1 MEHQLKSD
9 HFSFRIKLR
18 IFQEDICLPSN
29 TIMEVQVESD
39 GFSANTTMDIDIKEF
54 AKFALDLSRVY
65 ETLSG
70 EARIEEPYG
79 RHMYFRFVGN
89 GRGHIAIDGYLQKEN
104 RVGNE
109 QILKFEN
116 EIDQTA
122 LRDFCYELV
131 SSYQQFLR

>member
-1 MEHQLKSD
+1 MEHQVKSD
-9 HFSFRIKLR
+9 HFSLRIKLR
-18 IFQEDICLPSN
+18 IFQENICLLSN
-29 TIMEVQVESD
+29 TIMEVQVVSD

-54 AKFALDLSRVY
+54 GKFALDLSHVY

-79 RHMYFRFVGN
+79 RQMYLRFIGN

-104 RVGNE
+104 RIGNE

-116 EIDQTA
+116 EIDQTS

-131 SSYQQFLR
+131 SSYKQFLQ